1 MVRTQE
7 EAEDKPLSPVT
18 GVIGVTD
25 LPQGVVEWCPTGLLQ
40 HLKLQDHPLKEEE
53 DFNHLVKVGG
63 KLVETTHHLQE
74 VLINFLQLAQVMEV
88 MRTVLFVPVG
98 SLQCC

>member
-53 DFNHLVKVGG
+53 DFNQLVKVGG

-74 VLINFLQLAQVMEV
+74 VLVELNDYLSGFTVNYGRLASSK
-88 MRTVLFVPVG
+88 T
-98 SLQCC
+98 SA

>member
-25 LPQGVVEWCPTGLLQ
+25 LQGVVKWCPTGLLQ

-74 VLINFLQLAQVMEV
+74 VLVELNDYMSGFTVNYERLASNE
-88 MRTVLFVPVG
+88 T
-98 SLQCC
+98 SA

>member
-25 LPQGVVEWCPTGLLQ
+25 LQGVVKWCPTGLLQ

-53 DFNHLVKVGG
+53 DFNQLVKVGG

-74 VLINFLQLAQVMEV
+74 VLVELNDYMSGFTVNYERLASNE
-88 MRTVLFVPVG
+88 T
-98 SLQCC
+98 SA

>member
-18 GVIGVTD
+18 GVIGVTV
-25 LPQGVVEWCPTGLLQ
+25 LQGVVKWCPTGLLQ
-40 HLKLQDHPLKEEE
+40 HLKLQDHLLKEEE

-74 VLINFLQLAQVMEV
+74 VLVELNDYMSGFTVNYGRLASNK
-88 MRTVLFVPVG
+88 T
-98 SLQCC
+98 SA

>member
-25 LPQGVVEWCPTGLLQ
+25 LQGVVKWCPTGLLQ

-53 DFNHLVKVGG
+53 DFNQLVKVGG

-74 VLINFLQLAQVMEV
+74 VLVELNDYMSGFMVNYGRLASNK
-88 MRTVLFVPVG
+88 T
-98 SLQCC
+98 SA